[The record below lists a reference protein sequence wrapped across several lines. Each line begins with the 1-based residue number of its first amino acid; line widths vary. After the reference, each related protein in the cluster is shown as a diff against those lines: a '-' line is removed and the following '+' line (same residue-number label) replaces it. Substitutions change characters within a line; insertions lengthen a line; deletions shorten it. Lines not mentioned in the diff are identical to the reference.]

1 MNIVVS
7 KYLNAR
13 SVAADTGETVP
24 YFLAPG
30 DTLDVDRITN
40 GTAID
45 GNSLWYHNRKD
56 SCFYWSG
63 GCEATDDILVNV
75 TYSDEEMAEFCLSAA
90 NELHDEFSE
99 KDGFLGLASGYQQ
112 TGGQDLKKI
121 VLICYV
127 DAKIAS
133 PVKPVPPT
141 MNYRGVQLNTD
152 VRDIGGCQLL
162 TAPHHLNIEPD
173 SALEYPMGGSIS
185 EIFNATQPNFGTRS
199 LLVKKQN
206 AGVMKDYLLTCY
218 HVACSSL
225 YKAKTYQLGGNS
237 VFVSIPSGLVSP
249 HAPEVFQSQ
258 VAFGEFSVSYEY
270 ALIEVDADKF
280 TNQLGD
286 FSFSGYYKLSE
297 IKAGFLKNIRL
308 LKYGAASLD
317 TEGSFRS
324 YSSGSIV
331 VDETPTPNLSMS
343 GLIEATGMAIGGDSG
358 APVTDNEHKLVGFII
373 AGRVTGTAAERCA
386 FILPFEQLVNSISI
400 IPPFP
405 PSS

>member
-13 SVAADTGETVP
+13 SVGADTGETVP

-30 DTLDVDRITN
+30 DTLEVDRITN

-45 GNSLWYHNRKD
+45 GNSLWYRNSKD
-56 SCFYWSG
+56 GCFYWSG
-63 GCEATDDILVNV
+63 GCEATNDILMNV
-75 TYSDEEMAEFCLSAA
+75 GYTSEEMAEFCLSAA
-90 NELHDEFSE
+90 NELHDEFSI

-112 TGGQDLKKI
+112 TAGQDLKKI

-127 DAKIAS
+127 NTKIAS
-133 PVKPVPPT
+133 PVKPVPST
-141 MNYRGVQLNTD
+141 VNYRGVRLTTD

-162 TAPHHLNIEPD
+162 TTPPHLDIETD

-185 EIFNATQPNFGTRS
+185 EIFNAMQSNFGTRS
-199 LLVKKQN
+199 LLVKKQV
-206 AGVMKDYLLTCY
+206 AGVMKDYLMTCY
-218 HVACSSL
+218 HVACNSL

-258 VAFGEFSVSYEY
+258 VAFAEFGASFEY
-270 ALIEVDADKF
+270 ALIEVDAEKF
-280 TNQLGD
+280 TNQMGD
-286 FSFSGYYKLSE
+286 FSFSGYYKLNE
-297 IKAGFLKNIRL
+297 IKAGFLGNARL

-317 TEGSFRS
+317 TEGRFRS

-331 VDETPTPNLSMS
+331 VDQNPTPNLSMS
-343 GLIEATGMAIGGDSG
+343 GLIEATGMGIGGDSG
-358 APVTDNEHKLVGFII
+358 APVTDDKHKLIGFIV
-373 AGRVTGTAAERCA
+373 AGRVTGTEAERCV